1 MDPLCGLEVT
11 EQLLRSIAEIDEFKG
26 RWSALGNLAPE
37 RLSALRRIATIESVG
52 SSTRIEGVKL
62 TDDEIEKLLSGLDI
76 RSFRSR
82 DEQEVAG
89 YAELME
95 MIFESH
101 REIPLSDNH
110 IRQLHGVLLKY
121 SEKDARHRGHYKSLP
136 NSVEAFD
143 DNGRSLGV
151 IFETASPFDTP
162 RLMQGLVDWTRTAL
176 ESRQHHPLLIISV
189 FVVRFLAIHPFQDG
203 NGRLS
208 RALSTLLLL
217 RSDYVYVPYSSL
229 ERVVEDNKDEYYRTL
244 RRAQATLDGDESQ
257 LHEWV
262 SFFIGCLVKQ
272 KDVLARK
279 VESERLMTPLA
290 PLSQELLGIVDS
302 HGRVTVRQAVT
313 LTGANRNTIKHH
325 LRQLVV
331 AGKLVQRGT
340 GRGTWYE
347 KA

>member
-11 EQLLRSIAEIDEFKG
+11 ELLLRSIAEIDEFKG

-37 RLSALRRIATIESVG
+37 RLSALRRIATIESIG

-110 IRQLHGVLLKY
+110 IRQLHGVLLKH

-162 RLMQGLVDWTRTAL
+162 RLMEGLVDWTRTAL
-176 ESRQHHPLLIISV
+176 ESRQHHPLLIICV

-217 RSDYVYVPYSSL
+217 RSDYLYVPYSSL

-290 PLSQELLGIVDS
+290 PLSQELLGVVDS

-313 LTGANRNTIKHH
+313 LTGANRNTVKHH
-325 LRQLVV
+325 LRQLVE